1 MVSFIIQKE
10 KICIL
15 KIFILVILFFGIN
28 IYMNFATDTYPTF
41 SIGFRDAAW
50 DMIIRNGRPVVA
62 LLYALYYISGLP
74 NVYFYYLSTILALL
88 FLGVSI
94 WIFQKILEKYGI
106 KENIRIVLSFISIAN
121 VFIIEYF
128 MFIEKS
134 GFMLAILLNIVGIYL
149 INLFFE
155 QGVKKYYIFS
165 IIAIIFAI
173 FTYQGT
179 IALFAILSVPFAFKR
194 AKDFRDYFLKI
205 LAIGVAY
212 GIPIVIDIVT
222 LKMVFKSARIAEKV
236 DYISNAKNL
245 LSGLAYNSTMTFD
258 VLPKYFFQI
267 IILVVLLATII
278 LIIINRANIL
288 FGIINLLVIVSAAF
302 ILSAASIFQGSG
314 WWAMRVVYPM
324 ASVVGALAINLYMNY
339 RMAESSKARSL
350 AKRMVTFAIGFLLTI
365 QYFSFNRIYIDKYK
379 LNALDEYRYNYIG
392 QAIDDY
398 QENTGIE
405 IKKIAFYSDAEK
417 IYPPYPNLYCQGD
430 LVVSAFYTDWSDIKA
445 LNYYLGCNY
454 EKIDPLDEYVTYF
467 AERNWDRLSS
477 NQLLFEKDTLHICI
491 Y

>member
-1 MVSFIIQKE
+1 M
-10 KICIL
+10 
-15 KIFILVILFFGIN
+15 
-28 IYMNFATDTYPTF
+28 
-41 SIGFRDAAW
+41 
-50 DMIIRNGRPVVA
+50 
-62 LLYALYYISGLP
+62 
-74 NVYFYYLSTILALL
+74 
-88 FLGVSI
+88 
-94 WIFQKILEKYGI
+94 
-106 KENIRIVLSFISIAN
+106 
-121 VFIIEYF
+121 
-128 MFIEKS
+128 
-134 GFMLAILLNIVGIYL
+134 
-149 INLFFE
+149 
-155 QGVKKYYIFS
+155 
-165 IIAIIFAI
+165 
-173 FTYQGT
+173 
-179 IALFAILSVPFAFKR
+179 
-194 AKDFRDYFLKI
+194 
-205 LAIGVAY
+205 
-212 GIPIVIDIVT
+212 
-222 LKMVFKSARIAEKV
+222 
-236 DYISNAKNL
+236 
-245 LSGLAYNSTMTFD
+245 
-258 VLPKYFFQI
+258 
-267 IILVVLLATII
+267 
-278 LIIINRANIL
+278 
-288 FGIINLLVIVSAAF
+288 
-302 ILSAASIFQGSG
+302 
-314 WWAMRVVYPM
+314 VYPM

-445 LNYYLGCNY
+445 LNYYLGGNY

>member
-28 IYMNFATDTYPTF
+28 IYMNFATDTYSTF

-74 NVYFYYLSTILALL
+74 NVYFYYISTILALL

-165 IIAIIFAI
+165 IIAIIF
-173 FTYQGT
+173 
-179 IALFAILSVPFAFKR
+179 
-194 AKDFRDYFLKI
+194 
-205 LAIGVAY
+205 
-212 GIPIVIDIVT
+212 
-222 LKMVFKSARIAEKV
+222 
-236 DYISNAKNL
+236 
-245 LSGLAYNSTMTFD
+245 
-258 VLPKYFFQI
+258 
-267 IILVVLLATII
+267 
-278 LIIINRANIL
+278 
-288 FGIINLLVIVSAAF
+288 
-302 ILSAASIFQGSG
+302 SI
-314 WWAMRVVYPM
+314 
-324 ASVVGALAINLYMNY
+324 
-339 RMAESSKARSL
+339 
-350 AKRMVTFAIGFLLTI
+350 
-365 QYFSFNRIYIDKYK
+365 
-379 LNALDEYRYNYIG
+379 
-392 QAIDDY
+392 
-398 QENTGIE
+398 
-405 IKKIAFYSDAEK
+405 
-417 IYPPYPNLYCQGD
+417 
-430 LVVSAFYTDWSDIKA
+430 
-445 LNYYLGCNY
+445 CN
-454 EKIDPLDEYVTYF
+454 
-467 AERNWDRLSS
+467 
-477 NQLLFEKDTLHICI
+477 
-491 Y
+491 

>member
-10 KICIL
+10 KTCIL

-28 IYMNFATDTYPTF
+28 IYMSFATDTYSTF
-41 SIGFRDAAW
+41 SMGFRAAAW
-50 DMIIRNGRPVVA
+50 DMFIRNGRPVVA

-74 NVYFYYLSTILALL
+74 NLYFYYISTILALL

-94 WIFQKILEKYGI
+94 WMFQKILEKYGI

-121 VFIIEYF
+121 IFIIEYF

-179 IALFAILSVPFAFKR
+179 IALFAILSVPFAF
-194 AKDFRDYFLKI
+194 AKDFGDYFLKI

-278 LIIINRANIL
+278 LISKYSIWNYQSL
-288 FGIINLLVIVSAAF
+288 SYCVSSVHPFG
-302 ILSAASIFQGSG
+302 
-314 WWAMRVVYPM
+314 
-324 ASVVGALAINLYMNY
+324 
-339 RMAESSKARSL
+339 
-350 AKRMVTFAIGFLLTI
+350 
-365 QYFSFNRIYIDKYK
+365 
-379 LNALDEYRYNYIG
+379 
-392 QAIDDY
+392 
-398 QENTGIE
+398 
-405 IKKIAFYSDAEK
+405 
-417 IYPPYPNLYCQGD
+417 C
-430 LVVSAFYTDWSDIKA
+430 
-445 LNYYLGCNY
+445 
-454 EKIDPLDEYVTYF
+454 
-467 AERNWDRLSS
+467 
-477 NQLLFEKDTLHICI
+477 
-491 Y
+491 